1 MPAEKVEILTDNGTT
16 VKAIAPVIISA
27 SRSTDIPAY
36 FPKWFATR
44 FNGGRGYVKWFKS
57 VQPENRSLFLLKKT
71 KVIVFWTKNPKPL
84 IPYLPQLDAAGVHYY
99 FHFTLNDYQQ
109 EKS

>member
-44 FNGGRGYVKWFKS
+44 FNGGRGYVKWFN
-57 VQPENRSLFLLKKT
+57 QPETGLCF
-71 KVIVFWTKNPKPL
+71 F
-84 IPYLPQLDAAGVHYY
+84 
-99 FHFTLNDYQQ
+99 
-109 EKS
+109 

>member
-44 FNGGRGYVKWFKS
+44 FNGGRGYVKWFNPFNQKPVFVS
-57 VQPENRSLFLLKKT
+57 FEKT
-71 KVIVFWTKNPKPL
+71 KVIVF
-84 IPYLPQLDAAGVHYY
+84 LD
-99 FHFTLNDYQQ
+99 Q
-109 EKS
+109 ESEAFDSVSSAT

>member
-44 FNGGRGYVKWFKS
+44 FNGGRGYVKWFNPFNQKPVFVSFEKPKS
-57 VQPENRSLFLLKKT
+57 SFL
-71 KVIVFWTKNPKPL
+71 
-84 IPYLPQLDAAGVHYY
+84 D
-99 FHFTLNDYQQ
+99 Q
-109 EKS
+109 ESEAFDSVSSAT